1 MGDALNRRLEQAR
14 ALRRL
19 PSPAARRHLREQ
31 AGLSQ
36 YDIALEL
43 GVTREAVSFW
53 EAGHHTPRPGT
64 ALAYL
69 ALLDRL
75 AAEAVRR

>member
-1 MGDALNRRLEQAR
+1 MDTLTRRLEQAR

-36 YDIALEL
+36 HDIAREL
-43 GVTREAVSFW
+43 GVTREAVSLW
-53 EAGHHTPRPGT
+53 EAGHHMPRPDT

-75 AAEAVRR
+75 SREALSR